1 MTQSAKLGLSFDYR
15 LAGTFSAGQGYYVQ
29 ASADGNTWTTVAT
42 LGGAQSSTYKHFA
55 LDLSDFISAQTKVRI
70 VEFGTSN
77 TAYFDNFKIEYGT
90 RVSYY
95 RLEWTGVAPAGATIA
110 TGQRVALTVT
120 DTSTNSEPFQV
131 QYDSQTKPSLVQLAA
146 DRIINVDNLAV
157 YTLPYP
163 GGVVTTNGDPNTVVY
178 VRTTVSDPF
187 GAYDITSLD
196 LAFAPSGT
204 VGTAHLTVANVVAS
218 TTGTKTY
225 ELAWNTGPMGT
236 NYTIAATAAEGTEG
250 MKTVSF
256 SVFGVKP
263 MGNVAGAV
271 FLDQNGDGVPDATDT
286 NSLVGVVVM
295 LKSNGTVVATTTT
308 DAAGRYVFTN
318 LVPGAYTIF
327 ETDPAGYTSTL
338 PANNTLAVTVLNG
351 QTVTG
356 YNFYDTQPGSISGSV
371 RVDVDGD
378 GIAEAADTTGIAGVT
393 VTLKN
398 AGGMTVASTTTTASG
413 TYLFVNVM
421 PGSYTVVETDLPGYA
436 STTDR
441 VLPNDNRIPLTLAS
455 GQVSTEN
462 NFFDTQYASVSGKV
476 RVDANGNGVADP
488 TDTNGIASVTVSLK
502 NAGGAV
508 VATVPTDAAGYY
520 LFANVLPGAY
530 TIVESDLAG
539 YTSTLPVNN
548 TLAVTLVSG
557 TASTGNNFYDTLPGT
572 VRGSVLVDLNGDG
585 IVQTGDTN
593 AIAGVAVTLKQ
604 GSTVVATTTT
614 DAQGGYSFT
623 NVMPGSYTVV
633 ESDLAGY
640 SSTLPV
646 DNTDAVTVTADSTA
660 TALFYD
666 TQKTAISGNV
676 RLDVNGNGVVDAA
689 DTNGIAVVAVTLKQG
704 STVVATTTTSAS
716 GAYSFTN
723 VLPGAYTVVE
733 TDLAGYTSTLPVNN
747 TLAVTLVSGTAS
759 TGNNFYDTLPGTV
772 RGSVLVDLNG
782 DGIVQTGDTN
792 AIAGVT
798 VTLKQGSTVIGT
810 TTTDAQGG
818 YSFTNVMPGAYTV
831 VETDLAG
838 YSSTLPV
845 DNTDA
850 VTVTAGSTATALFY
864 DTQKTA
870 ISGNVRLDVN
880 GNGVVDSADTNG
892 IAVVA
897 VTLKQGSTVVA
908 TTTTS
913 ASGAYSFTNVLPGA
927 YTIVE
932 SDLAGYTSTL
942 PVNNTLAVTLVS
954 GVASTGNNFYDAVL
968 TSGVR
973 IVKTAGSAPDGSAY
987 VLSAA
992 GPVTYTYVVS
1002 NIGNTYLNSVTVTDD
1017 KLGAIGNAAGI
1028 LAPGASVTM
1037 TATATLSA
1045 SVTNVGTVTAH
1056 PTDAMGGNL
1065 PGVTNVTAT
1074 DTAVVLL
1081 AVPNETCDPLGIA
1094 TNFNAMI
1101 FGDFAAIG
1109 GDTEGRLA
1117 IAGTARI
1124 TNGYSVGISTVGEPV
1139 ATATGNV
1146 DRLIVGADFYDRS
1159 WGINGNIVYGGTR
1172 YGPVRYSDNN
1182 TVRRVNPV
1190 TFNAFGNVPNDGSGV
1205 TFPVLLEQL
1214 RATSSALGALAD
1226 QGVMTKTRST
1236 QRFKLTGTN
1245 AQLNVFNVQ
1254 AQDWTCSQSDIVI
1267 AAPAGS
1273 TVLVNIHGASAS
1285 LSNGTMRVT
1294 GVVANNILFN
1304 YVDATELATASFDHK
1319 GSVLAPYANAH
1330 LHSGQIEGSA
1340 VFGGNVATETG
1351 FEFHNFPFRGHVCVD
1366 VETPGAG
1373 AGYSDNSGNNGD
1385 GGTNDVGNIGV
1396 ITTSAWKRADF
1407 AVMSL
1412 ALVNPPTLGG
1422 DLFGAQVT
1430 VANRG
1435 EIAGDAGR
1443 LDVYVSQREI
1453 VAAGT
1458 VGDATLAVGVLQPGE
1473 SRTFEFAN
1481 LKADDQSGTHHL
1493 RAFVNSAETTPEWS
1507 FGDNQLSTTY
1517 KVSAITMTLGF
1528 TSDGVQLSWN
1538 SFWGQKYSLYR
1549 SALPTGPYV
1558 LIQEHIKA
1566 TPPTNSFQDAKQP
1579 GMAFYRLKVEQ

>member
-723 VLPGAYTVVE
+723 VLPGAYT
-733 TDLAGYTSTLPVNN
+733 
-747 TLAVTLVSGTAS
+747 
-759 TGNNFYDTLPGTV
+759 
-772 RGSVLVDLNG
+772 
-782 DGIVQTGDTN
+782 
-792 AIAGVT
+792 
-798 VTLKQGSTVIGT
+798 
-810 TTTDAQGG
+810 
-818 YSFTNVMPGAYTV
+818 
-831 VETDLAG
+831 
-838 YSSTLPV
+838 
-845 DNTDA
+845 
-850 VTVTAGSTATALFY
+850 
-864 DTQKTA
+864 
-870 ISGNVRLDVN
+870 
-880 GNGVVDSADTNG
+880 
-892 IAVVA
+892 
-897 VTLKQGSTVVA
+897 
-908 TTTTS
+908 
-913 ASGAYSFTNVLPGA
+913 
-927 YTIVE
+927 IVE